1 MGHSYWRKINQN
13 DNFKA
18 IMSDFL
24 ARTELKYIPTLQFD
38 IKQTW
43 VFEMTVYPCF
53 SELAFCASVP
63 AADILHIN
71 RDKNTAVV

>member
-1 MGHSYWRKINQN
+1 MIL
-13 DNFKA
+13 FKA

-24 ARTELKYIPTLQFD
+24 ARTELEYIPTLQFA

-43 VFEMTVYPCF
+43 VFEITVYPCF
-53 SELAFCASVP
+53 SELAFCAGVP
-63 AADILHIN
+63 AAEILNIF